1 VIPTEAARSRIA
13 VFIDF
18 DNVEIGVKSTIGG
31 QFDIGLVLEA
41 IKERGEIVTKIAYSD
56 WKRVGDYSRL
66 LTQHAI
72 RMVQRNFTPGGDKN
86 GADITM
92 ALDALEMA
100 FTHDHINGF
109 VIVGGDSDFISLVE
123 KLKQYGRRVI
133 VVGGRQF
140 TSLTMQRNCHEF
152 IAYENLV
159 GVQTSHRRQS
169 ERGGR
174 QPQAAATGGG
184 SPIANALPL
193 VLRALKVLSER
204 EVTPQ
209 LGLLKSTLLQLDSTF
224 SEREYG
230 ASSFRDFMEKVA
242 QTGAVELKHAGR
254 SMLVEAVSGAAE
266 AVAAAAPAPVAS
278 ESPVVAGEPVSVS
291 GNGLPPDAEADS
303 EDDEEALPASPM
315 SMQDGIKAVQHAFA
329 AAGPSVRW
337 PMYVRQARQFLRSAI
352 QGFDERKYGFASVV
366 DLLRAAGKEGVFRI
380 ERDRQGAVRVFPG
393 VNLTPKTGAMD
404 GLPVDIDETIDVEV
418 PTELVADA
426 SISYDQP
433 AVEGTVDPV
442 ALPDEPMTARADI
455 ENDRTDADEIE
466 DDGPQPGN
474 SIHEPVSRG
483 RKTKAA
489 PPSRSR
495 STRAP
500 RGGAAKTA
508 RPRARKPKPS

>member
-1 VIPTEAARSRIA
+1 
-13 VFIDF
+13 
-18 DNVEIGVKSTIGG
+18 
-31 QFDIGLVLEA
+31 
-41 IKERGEIVTKIAYSD
+41 
-56 WKRVGDYSRL
+56 
-66 LTQHAI
+66 
-72 RMVQRNFTPGGDKN
+72 MVQRNFTPGGDKN

-174 QPQAAATGGG
+174 QAPAATGGG

-230 ASSFRDFMEKVA
+230 AGSFRDFMEKVA
-242 QTGAVELKHAGR
+242 QTGAVELKHHGR
-254 SMLVEAVSGAAE
+254 SMLVEAVSSEAS
-266 AVAAAAPAPVAS
+266 AVAVAPAPEVVDGVEAAPVAVS
-278 ESPVVAGEPVSVS
+278 SNGATSPDVEADTEEEET
-291 GNGLPPDAEADS
+291 LPP
-303 EDDEEALPASPM
+303 SPM
-315 SMQDGIKAVQHAFA
+315 SMQDGIKAVQQAFA
-329 AAGPSVRW
+329 NAGQIRW
-337 PMYVRQARQFLRSAI
+337 PMYVRQARQFLRTAI

-393 VNLTPKTGAMD
+393 ANLQPKGASME

-426 SISYDQP
+426 SIAFDQP
-433 AVEGTVDPV
+433 TVEGAVDPV
-442 ALPDEPMTARADI
+442 ALPEPEMAAADLA
-455 ENDRTDADEIE
+455 EPSMDDDDVIE

-474 SIHEPVSRG
+474 SIHEPPSHSRG

-489 PPSRSR
+489 APARSR

-500 RGGAAKTA
+500 RGGAAKA
-508 RPRARKPKPS
+508 PRPRTRKPKA

>member
-1 VIPTEAARSRIA
+1 
-13 VFIDF
+13 
-18 DNVEIGVKSTIGG
+18 
-31 QFDIGLVLEA
+31 
-41 IKERGEIVTKIAYSD
+41 
-56 WKRVGDYSRL
+56 
-66 LTQHAI
+66 
-72 RMVQRNFTPGGDKN
+72 
-86 GADITM
+86 
-92 ALDALEMA
+92 
-100 FTHDHINGF
+100 
-109 VIVGGDSDFISLVE
+109 
-123 KLKQYGRRVI
+123 
-133 VVGGRQF
+133 
-140 TSLTMQRNCHEF
+140 
-152 IAYENLV
+152 
-159 GVQTSHRRQS
+159 VQTSHRRQS

-174 QPQAAATGGG
+174 QQQAAATGGG

-193 VLRALKVLSER
+193 VMRALKVLSER

-266 AVAAAAPAPVAS
+266 AAAAAAPVPVAS
-278 ESPVVAGEPVSVS
+278 EGAAVASEPVAVS

-329 AAGPSVRW
+329 GAGTSIRW

-380 ERDRQGAVRVFPG
+380 ERDRQGAVRIFPG
-393 VNLTPKTGAMD
+393 ANLTPKAAPME
-404 GLPVDIDETIDVEV
+404 GLPVDIDETIDIEV

-426 SISYDQP
+426 AVAFDQQR
-433 AVEGTVDPV
+433 VEGTVDPD

-455 ENDRTDADEIE
+455 ENDHVDEDID

-489 PPSRSR
+489 APPRSR
-495 STRAP
+495 SPRAP

-508 RPRARKPKPS
+508 RPRARKTTKPS